1 MQSLLLLL
9 FRFLE
14 IIFLIGVAGS
24 LVVLVIATVEDL
36 AVLFEKDAPAPGTTS
51 PVAAQ
56 TRAIQAD

>member
-24 LVVLVIATVEDL
+24 LLVLVITTVEDL
-36 AVLFEKDAPAPGTTS
+36 AVLFEKDAPAPGTGVS
-51 PVAAQ
+51 AQ
-56 TRAIQAD
+56 VPAVSQGD